1 MQKLQYNWLSNISH
15 TCAMTRGRL
24 KKRKLHTQRMFGRV
38 FPCGKRRVFCH
49 MSITA
54 WETVIVNCFEENL
67 SNRLFAIKFYLA
79 RAGETEDLISMISVM
94 PYI

>member
-1 MQKLQYNWLSNISH
+1 
-15 TCAMTRGRL
+15 
-24 KKRKLHTQRMFGRV
+24 MFGRV

-79 RAGETEDLISMISVM
+79 RAGETEDLISLM
-94 PYI
+94 